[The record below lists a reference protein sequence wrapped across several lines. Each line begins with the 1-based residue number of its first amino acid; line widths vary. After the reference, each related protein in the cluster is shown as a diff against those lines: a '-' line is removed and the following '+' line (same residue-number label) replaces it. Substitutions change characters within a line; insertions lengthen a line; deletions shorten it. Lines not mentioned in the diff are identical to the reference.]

1 MPKNAKSGW
10 LWSGDGGGDIH
21 VIGEL
26 AQLVAIVPEQ
36 NTTLRASFVQPELL
50 NFSFVRD
57 SAHAYLCLYLPLV
70 KKSSEDVVFLPKR
83 P

>member
-10 LWSGDGGGDIH
+10 LWSGDGGGDTH

-50 NFSFVRD
+50 NFFLLGTVHLLIFVYIC
-57 SAHAYLCLYLPLV
+57 HW
-70 KKSSEDVVFLPKR
+70 
-83 P
+83 